1 MILDASVGVEIAL
14 GTESGRRA
22 ILLLPDE
29 VFVPEL
35 FVTEVHRVL
44 RRFRAR
50 NEITDGMVSAA
61 RAFMT
66 SPALTVLPVHHL
78 EDDLWKLSAAVS
90 AYDAQYLVLART
102 TGTAL
107 MTRDKRL
114 ASHSNL
120 GVRVLLAD

>member
-1 MILDASVGVEIAL
+1 VILDASIGVEIAL
-14 GTESGRRA
+14 GTDAGRRA
-22 ILLLPDE
+22 IPQLPDE

-35 FVTEVHRVL
+35 FITEVHRVL
-44 RRFRAR
+44 RRLRAR
-50 NEITDGMVSAA
+50 KEITDGMVAAA
-61 RAFMT
+61 REFIA
-66 SPALTVLPVHHL
+66 SPAMIVLPVHHL

>member
-22 ILLLPDE
+22 IPLLPDE

-61 RAFMT
+61 RAFIA

-90 AYDAQYLVLART
+90 AYDAQYLALARAS
-102 TGTAL
+102 GVAL

-114 ASHSNL
+114 GSHTNL
-120 GVRVLLAD
+120 GVQILLVD